1 MTHDTLDFS
10 PLFTSRFMFCFLFF
24 SLPFFCTFFQISLF
38 IALFSDFF
46 FIFVTTIVASSFF
59 ITFKS
64 MTLSSFSN
72 QQDIF
77 AVILRINRYFN
88 AIDERDFDYALDCF
102 EENFDADY
110 TSMVGGEPMKALS
123 RLVNLQAWNGMLA
136 GFQSTHHLIGNHD
149 VIFIDADS
157 CHLKLKVTATHCLK
171 REQGDEELWIT
182 GGTYSLQMVRS
193 QFDNQWR
200 ISSIKFTQAWHQGS
214 SALMQE
220 AAKICAQR
228 NQPAS

>member
-1 MTHDTLDFS
+1 
-10 PLFTSRFMFCFLFF
+10 
-24 SLPFFCTFFQISLF
+24 
-38 IALFSDFF
+38 
-46 FIFVTTIVASSFF
+46 
-59 ITFKS
+59 